1 MQYSFLVFPNS
12 GFGLSCIERHMKNLA
27 SLIESIIR
35 RNLDSDS
42 WEWLLARAAA
52 VREDSTGTSL
62 NLTFTAI
69 PRKTGK
75 KDPAVTADE
84 QQEIDRLLPGFYIQ
98 DWAVDRLSRVWLLM
112 QADPTSTDSTGTDLT
127 SPDPA
132 SRNAYIKKIENLFA
146 AAEMSELVA
155 LYSALPIL
163 AYPEEWRKRCAEGIR
178 SNIATVLEAIIH
190 RNPYPAAWLDE
201 PAWNQLVVKAFF
213 TDKEISL
220 ITGLEQ
226 RANRNLANILADY
239 ARERQAAGRP
249 VNPQLWELLKKS
261 F

>member
-1 MQYSFLVFPNS
+1 
-12 GFGLSCIERHMKNLA
+12 MKNLA

-35 RNLDSDS
+35 RNLNSDS
-42 WEWLLARAAA
+42 WEWLLARAKG
-52 VREDSTGTSL
+52 VREEPGGTAL
-62 NLTFTAI
+62 NLAFTAI

-75 KDPAVTADE
+75 KDTAITDSE
-84 QQEIDRLLPGFYIQ
+84 QQEIDKLLPGFYIQ
-98 DWAVDRLSRVWLLM
+98 DWPVDRLSRVWLLM
-112 QADPTSTDSTGTDLT
+112 QADPIDA
-127 SPDPA
+127 DPA
-132 SRNAYIKKIENLFA
+132 SKNAYIKKIENLFA
-146 AAEMSELVA
+146 AAEMNELVA

-226 RANRNLANILADY
+226 RSNRNLANILADY

-249 VNPQLWELLKKS
+249 VNPQLWDLLKNL
-261 F
+261 

>member
-1 MQYSFLVFPNS
+1 
-12 GFGLSCIERHMKNLA
+12 MKNLA

-35 RNLDSDS
+35 RNLDGDS
-42 WEWLLARAAA
+42 REWLMARAAA
-52 VREDSTGTSL
+52 VREEPGGTSL
-62 NLTFTAI
+62 NLAFTAI

-75 KDPAVTADE
+75 KDTAVTDSK
-84 QQEIDRLLPGFYIQ
+84 QQAIDKLLPGFYIRN
-98 DWAVDRLSRVWLLM
+98 WAVDRLSRVWLLM
-112 QADPTSTDSTGTDLT
+112 QADPTDTNAATT
-127 SPDPA
+127 DPA
-132 SRNAYIKKIENLFA
+132 GRIPYIKKIENLFA
-146 AAEMSELVA
+146 AAEMNELVA

-213 TDKEISL
+213 TDKKISL
-220 ITGLEQ
+220 IIGLEQ

-249 VNPQLWELLKKS
+249 VNPQLWGLVKKT